1 MMRRLSIT
9 AAGLVLAA
17 PWPEPAH
24 AGVVNPDISVIGQP
38 FARWTDD
45 PGDAAARRATL
56 DVGETEFV
64 FDAYLN
70 PYARGTF
77 TVALGEEGAEVE
89 EGYFLLT
96 RGLPGGLALKG
107 GRYRAGFGRLNI
119 VHPHA
124 YPFAERF
131 HTLAAYLP
139 GEEAFIETGAQLSML
154 VPVGSAALTLSA
166 DWLQG
171 DSFRLER
178 GSSGAPN
185 DPLEID
191 PEVGDRAGEP
201 RPATLGRVAAFFP
214 LGQGASGLEL
224 GVSGAGGTGNVAAGA
239 RTTLLGA
246 DAKAKLWHGARAYL
260 VLQGEWL
267 RLERDETQWDEA
279 AAAYSTAAVK
289 PQGGYVFADYNFDR
303 RYNVGASFERWQQP
317 TADRTCDRGFGL
329 FAGLALLEES
339 TAFRIGWERLQPG
352 RPGGATETPD
362 AIQSITVRVIYSMGP
377 HKAHQF

>member
-1 MMRRLSIT
+1 
-9 AAGLVLAA
+9 
-17 PWPEPAH
+17 
-24 AGVVNPDISVIGQP
+24 
-38 FARWTDD
+38 
-45 PGDAAARRATL
+45 
-56 DVGETEFV
+56 
-64 FDAYLN
+64 
-70 PYARGTF
+70 
-77 TVALGEEGAEVE
+77 
-89 EGYFLLT
+89 
-96 RGLPGGLALKG
+96 
-107 GRYRAGFGRLNI
+107 
-119 VHPHA
+119 
-124 YPFAERF
+124 
-131 HTLAAYLP
+131 
-139 GEEAFIETGAQLSML
+139 ML

>member
-1 MMRRLSIT
+1 MLRRFLLP
-9 AAGLVLAA
+9 AAGLALAGSLSG
-17 PWPEPAH
+17 PVC

-45 PGDAAARRATL
+45 AGDPAARRAVL
-56 DVGETEFV
+56 DVGETEIV
-64 FDAYLN
+64 FDAALN

-77 TVALGEEGAEVE
+77 TLALGEEGAEVE

-131 HTLAAYLP
+131 RTLAAYFP
-139 GEEAFIETGAQLSML
+139 GEEAFIETGAQLSLL

-178 GSSGAPN
+178 ESSGAPN
-185 DPLEID
+185 DPLEVD
-191 PEVGDRAGEP
+191 PEAGDRAGEP
-201 RPATLGRVAAFFP
+201 RPAALGRIAAFFP

-224 GVSGAGGTGNVAAGA
+224 GISGAGGTANVAAGA

-267 RLERDETQWDEA
+267 RLERDETGWDEA
-279 AAAYSTAAVK
+279 AAAYSTTSVN
-289 PQGGYVFADYNFDR
+289 PHGGYVFADYSFDR

-317 TADRTCDRGFGL
+317 TADRTWDQGFGL
-329 FAGLALLEES
+329 FAGLALLEET

-352 RPGGATETPD
+352 RPRGASTDPD
-362 AIQSITVRVIYSMGP
+362 AVQTITLRVIYSMGP
-377 HKAHQF
+377 HKPHVF